1 MSWAV
6 GVTYLSRAQAETACA
21 TDGGNVNKS
30 LFLNT
35 FIFIMTAM
43 LGFPA
48 SAQIDVLSKRLLE
61 AYEKGEPIP
70 NLSRDYTIDMSSAYQ
85 IQAAFVKARLVKDKV
100 AGFKA
105 GLTNSE
111 AQAHFGITRPIFG
124 VLFKSGNFS
133 NKPVISLAK
142 YNFMM
147 VETEI
152 GFITK
157 KPIKQNVNSIAE
169 LKSYIGQVVPVIEL
183 PDVGFALQPIT
194 APDLVAGNTGSK
206 AYIIH
211 DEINWYAEDINSLT
225 VSLLH
230 DGKIVNQGQGEDAMG
245 DQWEALRWLVNQVL
259 AHGWII
265 EKDNLLI
272 TGALGEMVEAK
283 PGVYRA
289 QFNDVDMIEFK
300 FSA

>member
-1 MSWAV
+1 MRY
-6 GVTYLSRAQAETACA
+6 GENNCA
-21 TDGGNVNKS
+21 PDEGNVSKS
-30 LFLNT
+30 LFLKI
-35 FIFIMTAM
+35 FIFIVTAM
-43 LGFPA
+43 LSFQA
-48 SAQIDVLSKRLLE
+48 SALVEVLSKRLFQ

-70 NLSRDYTIDMSSAYQ
+70 NLSRDNTIDMSSAYQ
-85 IQAAFVKARLVKDKV
+85 IQAAFVKERLAKDKV

-111 AQAHFGITRPIFG
+111 AQSHFGITRPIFG

-157 KPIKQNVNSIAE
+157 KPIRQTVHSITE
-169 LKSYIGQVVPVIEL
+169 LKSYISQVVPVIEL
-183 PDVGFALQPIT
+183 PDVGFAMQPIT
-194 APDLVAGNTGSK
+194 APDLVAGNTGSS

-211 DEINWYAEDINSLT
+211 DEINWFADDINSLT

-230 DGKIVNQGQGEDAMG
+230 NGSIVNQGQGEDAMG

-259 AHGWII
+259 AHGWTI
-265 EKDNLLI
+265 ENDNLLI

-289 QFNDVDMIEFK
+289 QFNDVDMIEFR
-300 FSA
+300 FTA